1 MQNTLSISYCTTIFV
16 NDCSLKFTFE
26 MLTWEEEKCECYDFT
41 VWKFHNFFITQILRE
56 IKIGESRVSNSAI
69 SAYFEALKFDF

>member
-16 NDCSLKFTFE
+16 NDCSLKITFE

-41 VWKFHNFFITQILRE
+41 VWNSHKFFITQILHE
-56 IKIGESRVSNSAI
+56 IKIGESRISKSAI
-69 SAYFEALKFDF
+69 FLTFRGIEFL